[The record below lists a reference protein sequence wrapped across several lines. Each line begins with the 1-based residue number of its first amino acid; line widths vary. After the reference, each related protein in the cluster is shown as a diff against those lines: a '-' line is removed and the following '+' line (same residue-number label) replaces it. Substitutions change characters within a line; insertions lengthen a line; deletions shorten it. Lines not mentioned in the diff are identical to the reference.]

1 MAVTAYPRR
10 DTEENWIKN
19 NPILKKDEICVV
31 YTDYTGTMYKKET
44 VIQDILS
51 YLSFLQKKCLNMV

>member
-19 NPILKKDEICVV
+19 NPILKKMKFV
-31 YTDYTGTMYKKET
+31 
-44 VIQDILS
+44 
-51 YLSFLQKKCLNMV
+51 